1 MPARRI
7 VFSIRFSLPRG
18 KQSGI
23 VDCLQQLVRRG
34 CRCCLESVG
43 KQRALRT
50 LRSLGSVRSLTSDGC
65 VALGVDYS
73 LLLRE
78 VCRCKGT
85 TFGRGRQKKVAH
97 NEVFNFLRVDK
108 GVVCG
113 VEVAK
118 WSALGGAHRLFFDR
132 RTKGHIW
139 GTQNA
144 RTYTEFLVARKEGKG
159 FKGAEVLGRPQGFC
173 RDARFVRQHSAW

>member
-23 VDCLQQLVRRG
+23 VDCLQQLGRRG

-97 NEVFNFLRVDK
+97 NEVFNFLRVDQ

-118 WSALGGAHRLFFDR
+118 WSALGGAHSFF
-132 RTKGHIW
+132 
-139 GTQNA
+139 
-144 RTYTEFLVARKEGKG
+144 
-159 FKGAEVLGRPQGFC
+159 
-173 RDARFVRQHSAW
+173 

>member
-23 VDCLQQLVRRG
+23 VDCLQQLGRRG
-34 CRCCLESVG
+34 CCCCLESVG

-118 WSALGGAHRLFFDR
+118 WGALGGAHSFFDR
-132 RTKGHIW
+132 RTEGHVFG

-144 RTYTEFLVARKEGKG
+144 RNTQSLICSQRGQ
-159 FKGAEVLGRPQGFC
+159 RI
-173 RDARFVRQHSAW
+173 

>member
-7 VFSIRFSLPRG
+7 VVSIRLSLPRG

-43 KQRALRT
+43 KQRVLRT

-118 WSALGGAHRLFFDR
+118 WGALGGAHRFFLTEGQKDIFGAHRMHGMHRVFDR
-132 RTKGHIW
+132 RTEGHVFW
-139 GTQNA
+139 GHTEC
-144 RTYTEFLVARKEGKG
+144 TEYTEF
-159 FKGAEVLGRPQGFC
+159 
-173 RDARFVRQHSAW
+173 